1 VVDSKQRKLTTEGRG
16 TDARKKI
23 TFRLNEDRRRG
34 EERKRR

>member
-1 VVDSKQRKLTTEGRG
+1 VVDSKQRKLTEGRG
-16 TDARKKI
+16 TDAGKKI